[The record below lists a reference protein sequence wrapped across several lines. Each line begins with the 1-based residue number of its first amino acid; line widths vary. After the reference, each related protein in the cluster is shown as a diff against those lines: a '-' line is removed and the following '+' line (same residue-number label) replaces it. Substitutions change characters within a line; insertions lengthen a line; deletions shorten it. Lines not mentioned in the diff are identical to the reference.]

1 MKVTF
6 SRHIKCRQLFYVGL
20 SLISF
25 ALTLFFEIAAQ
36 NFINGYHSDIKKF
49 SLLIVLLLCIAVF
62 NYFRKYTEVVVEK
75 RGTFEG
81 QAVFYKNVLKSGY
94 FLFSKKGTGVLLYN
108 STSDI
113 YSMMLWTTIGKFQ
126 LFTEIIGFT
135 VLSVYTL
142 FVNVKLGIFTII
154 LILLSIIAANVSSQY
169 IAKQTNVKQNVNS
182 ELTQFMSETIKS
194 ISTICQ
200 LNKYDYFGGKYN
212 FYMDSKYKKIVN
224 KVIVSQAFY
233 IVQLVFTQE
242 IIPVLVLLL
251 GIVFM
256 MKYQLSIGAA
266 IIMMDLSIRLTKSV
280 QTIGELLPKRHIAKE
295 IRKRLSEITKE
306 KAKTSAQPT
315 ESFQYFKVKVDRFT
329 YENKESCLLNHIC
342 FEINKG
348 DICLLKG
355 PSGIGKSTLLELI
368 AGTLPTKNFKG
379 YLFYNGQNL
388 LDGLPFNYYKHVLLA
403 EQMTVLFEGT
413 LLENI
418 TLGDE
423 FTSQDINEVIFTCGL
438 EKFISNNTIHF
449 TIEEDGKNISGGER
463 QRIGLARFLLRKPDL
478 LLLDEVT
485 SSLDDAMRK
494 LVAARLIKYA
504 QKYNISLLIVS
515 HNDEFDKY
523 ATNTVFMREVDKAL

>member
-1 MKVTF
+1 MKLIF
-6 SRHIKCRQLFYVGL
+6 SQYLKRQQLLYVGV
-20 SLISF
+20 SFISF
-25 ALTLFFEIAAQ
+25 ALTLFFEITAQ
-36 NFINGYHSDIKKF
+36 NFINGYSTNLKKF
-49 SLLIVLLLCIAVF
+49 FILIVLLLCTAGF
-62 NYFRKYTEVVVEK
+62 NYFRKYVEVIVEK
-75 RGTFEG
+75 RGAFEG

-94 FLFSKKGTGVLLYN
+94 FLFLKKGTGTLLYN

-113 YSMMLWTTIGKFQ
+113 YTMMLWTAIGKLQ
-126 LFTEIIGFT
+126 LFIEIIGFT
-135 VLSVYTL
+135 ALAVYTL
-142 FVNVKLGIFTII
+142 VVDVKLGISAIV
-154 LILLSIIAANVSSQY
+154 LILLSIIAANASSQY
-169 IAKQTNVKQNVNS
+169 IAKQANLKQTANS
-182 ELTQFMSETIKS
+182 ELTQFMTETIKS

-295 IRKRLSEITKE
+295 IQKRLSEITKE
-306 KAKTSAQPT
+306 KVKISDSSI
-315 ESFQYFKVKVDRFT
+315 ESFQHFKVKVDHFT
-329 YENKESCLLNHIC
+329 YDNKEKCLLNHIR

-368 AGTLPTKNFKG
+368 AGTLPIKNFKG
-379 YLFYNGQNL
+379 YLFYNDKNL
-388 LDGLPFNYYKHVLLA
+388 LDGLPFNYYNHVLLA

-423 FTSQDINEVIFTCGL
+423 FLSQDINEVIFTCGL
-438 EKFISNNTIHF
+438 EKFVSNNTLHF

-478 LLLDEVT
+478 LLLDEIT
-485 SSLDDAMRK
+485 SSLDDTLRE

-515 HNDEFDKY
+515 HNDEFEKY
-523 ATNTVFMREVDKAL
+523 ATKTIFMREVDIVS